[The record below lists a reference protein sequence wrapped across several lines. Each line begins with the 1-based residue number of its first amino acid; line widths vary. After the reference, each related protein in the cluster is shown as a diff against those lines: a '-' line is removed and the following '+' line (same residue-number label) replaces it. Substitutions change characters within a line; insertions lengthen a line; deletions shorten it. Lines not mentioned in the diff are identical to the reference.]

1 MPEEAHSV
9 QRSEQHDEHP
19 AYPNRHVADRKLNF
33 VPQLGDVALSRD
45 TFEQRFLHR
54 VGMSRA

>member
-1 MPEEAHSV
+1 
-9 QRSEQHDEHP
+9 
-19 AYPNRHVADRKLNF
+19 LNF